1 MKLHLLK
8 KKLALLEQTELPV
21 KQVIA
26 DILFLFP
33 PEEVAE
39 LIEKLRVRYKK
50 EIKELSKPEFK
61 QQKLL

>member
-1 MKLHLLK
+1 MKLFLLK

-21 KQVIA
+21 NQVIA

-33 PEEVAE
+33 PEEVGE
-39 LIEKLRVRYKK
+39 MIEKLKVRYKK
-50 EIKELSKPEFK
+50 EIKDLSKPEFK